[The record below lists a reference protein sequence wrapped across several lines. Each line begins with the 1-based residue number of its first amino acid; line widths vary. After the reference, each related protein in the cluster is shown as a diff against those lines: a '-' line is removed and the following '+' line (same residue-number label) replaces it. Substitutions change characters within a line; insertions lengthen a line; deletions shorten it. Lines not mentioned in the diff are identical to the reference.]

1 MCCVVLA
8 CTYPRDGEH
17 VHLICRPSEEVF
29 QALDDN
35 QVTLATMKASRFV
48 KPFLPEVDSW
58 ERKLSHVL
66 EVMEMI
72 LQVQKQWMYLEV
84 GRAVGVTGVNREWGS
99 GCDKK

>member
-1 MCCVVLA
+1 
-8 CTYPRDGEH
+8 
-17 VHLICRPSEEVF
+17 
-29 QALDDN
+29 
-35 QVTLATMKASRFV
+35 MKASRFV

-84 GRAVGVTGVNREWGS
+84 GGAVGVTGVNRGWGS